1 MNAEEPM
8 RKQLNFLG
16 YKNDRRIKPGADPI
30 EDSSEADFHDHSN
43 KVML

>member
-16 YKNDRRIKPGADPI
+16 YKNDRRIVPKADL
-30 EDSSEADFHDHSN
+30 EDTPEADDFDDYSN

>member
-1 MNAEEPM
+1 M

-16 YKNDRRIKPGADPI
+16 YKNDRRITPNSDLV
-30 EDSSEADFHDHSN
+30 EDSPEADFDDHSN